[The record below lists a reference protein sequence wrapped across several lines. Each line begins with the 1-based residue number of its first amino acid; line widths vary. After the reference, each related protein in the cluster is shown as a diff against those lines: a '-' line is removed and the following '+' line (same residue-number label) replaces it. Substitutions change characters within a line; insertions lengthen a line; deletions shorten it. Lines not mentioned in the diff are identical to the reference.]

1 MVVSFVDIGG
11 VVDPHCLN
19 FCFIAYRQCFFFVIN
34 IIDFV
39 IYISRDQLRERDILA
54 EEMMEKRIK
63 IITDSIVTN
72 PRKRPRKDVMEDEDD
87 EWVSSILLH
96 QEKIKVQVNSEFR
109 LLKQTKLSKFPNR
122 IGGII
127 V

>member
-19 FCFIAYRQCFFFVIN
+19 FCFIAYRQCFFFVID
-34 IIDFV
+34 IDFV

-63 IITDSIVTN
+63 IITDSIATN

-96 QEKIKVQVNSEFR
+96 QEKIKVQVNSGFR
-109 LLKQTKLSKFPNR
+109 LLKQTKLSKFLNS
-122 IGGII
+122 IGGIM

>member
-19 FCFIAYRQCFFFVIN
+19 FCFIAYRQCFFFVID
-34 IIDFV
+34 IDFV

-63 IITDSIVTN
+63 IITDSIATN

-96 QEKIKVQVNSEFR
+96 QEEIKVQVNSGFR
-109 LLKQTKLSKFPNR
+109 LLKQTKLSKFLNR
-122 IGGII
+122 IGGIM

>member
-19 FCFIAYRQCFFFVIN
+19 FCFIAYRQCFFFVID
-34 IIDFV
+34 IDFV

-63 IITDSIVTN
+63 IITDSIATN

-96 QEKIKVQVNSEFR
+96 QEKIKVQVNSGFR
-109 LLKQTKLSKFPNR
+109 LLKQTKLSKFLNR
-122 IGGII
+122 IGGIM

>member
-19 FCFIAYRQCFFFVIN
+19 FCFIAYRQCFFFVID
-34 IIDFV
+34 IDFV

-63 IITDSIVTN
+63 IITDSIATN
-72 PRKRPRKDVMEDEDD
+72 PRKRPRKDIMEDEDD

-96 QEKIKVQVNSEFR
+96 QEKIKVQVNSGFR
-109 LLKQTKLSKFPNR
+109 LLKQTKLSKFLNR

>member
-19 FCFIAYRQCFFFVIN
+19 FCFIAYRHCFFFVID
-34 IIDFV
+34 IDFV

-63 IITDSIVTN
+63 IITDSIATN

-96 QEKIKVQVNSEFR
+96 QEKIKVQVNSGFR
-109 LLKQTKLSKFPNR
+109 LLKQTKLSKFLNS
-122 IGGII
+122 IGGIM